1 MDLKYMIL
9 FFYFSALD
17 GGWSTWSPWSTC
29 NQDCVHHR
37 RRNCNN
43 PEPLSGG
50 AFCNGLDHGVSTC
63 TGDLCQGIN

>member
-1 MDLKYMIL
+1 MYDLI
-9 FFYFSALD
+9 FDFSALD
-17 GGWSTWSPWSTC
+17 GGWSTWSPWSAC